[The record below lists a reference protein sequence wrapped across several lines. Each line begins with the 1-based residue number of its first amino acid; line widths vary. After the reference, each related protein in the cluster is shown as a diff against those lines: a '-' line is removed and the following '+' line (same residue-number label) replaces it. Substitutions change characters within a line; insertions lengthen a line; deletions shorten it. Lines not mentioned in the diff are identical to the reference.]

1 MLNIAFCDDN
11 QCFLKKITQ
20 EIDRSLAIKATY
32 QTFTNATD
40 LLDAFKPGVFD
51 ALFIDIYMPKI
62 NGKMLAHKI
71 RNLDKRVKIIFVTR
85 YEQEILNTL
94 QYDIYDFL
102 PKDHLSERIDNLL
115 ARLSRSVAF
124 ENNKYLRLK
133 LRETTGEEL
142 YKKVYLDDIIYVESL
157 NRKVYLHLADQTQF
171 ELIGYTFQEITDSL
185 VEKGFLRT
193 HRKFSVNLIFI
204 NEIKNTSILM
214 DNGEELDLSRRRK
227 KEVQEAFIC
236 GIRGILSD

>member
-115 ARLSRSVAF
+115 GTA
-124 ENNKYLRLK
+124 
-133 LRETTGEEL
+133 
-142 YKKVYLDDIIYVESL
+142 ESL
-157 NRKVYLHLADQTQF
+157 C
-171 ELIGYTFQEITDSL
+171 
-185 VEKGFLRT
+185 GF
-193 HRKFSVNLIFI
+193 
-204 NEIKNTSILM
+204 
-214 DNGEELDLSRRRK
+214 
-227 KEVQEAFIC
+227 
-236 GIRGILSD
+236 